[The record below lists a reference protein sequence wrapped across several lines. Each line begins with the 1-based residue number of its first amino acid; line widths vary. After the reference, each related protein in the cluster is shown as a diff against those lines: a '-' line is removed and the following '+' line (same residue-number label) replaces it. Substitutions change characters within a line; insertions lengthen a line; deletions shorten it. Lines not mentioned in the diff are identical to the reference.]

1 MAVIRRE
8 RYGELRRIEVS
19 MKLAASNLAW
29 SPQQDS
35 AVLRYMADHG
45 FTGLEVAPTKIVQN
59 RPYDYPEVARE
70 YSERIKSE
78 YGLQI
83 CSMQSLWYGIPQ
95 RIAESAETQAMLLEY
110 TKRAIRFADAI
121 ECRNIVFG
129 CPRNR
134 VIKNDGEKHIVEE
147 FLLKCAE
154 ESAKYGIVIAV
165 EANPPIYQTNYLNNT
180 YQVLDLIKRQNHP
193 SLKLN
198 LDCGTV
204 IENGEKLNL
213 IFEDTDLISHVHIS
227 EPELVIIKKREIH
240 RAIVEHLR
248 GQYHHFISIEMQ
260 QQKNIDDLFSTMKY
274 IRDIFE

>member
-1 MAVIRRE
+1 
-8 RYGELRRIEVS
+8 

-35 AVLRYMADHG
+35 TVLRYMADHG

-59 RPYDYPEVARE
+59 MPYDYPEEARE
-70 YSERIKSE
+70 YSEKIKSE

>member
-8 RYGELRRIEVS
+8 RYGKLRRIEVS

-35 AVLRYMADHG
+35 TVLRYMADHG
-45 FTGLEVAPTKIVQN
+45 FTGLEVAPTKIIQN
-59 RPYDYPEVARE
+59 RPYDYPEEARE
-70 YSERIKSE
+70 YSEKIKSE

-165 EANPPIYQTNYLNNT
+165 EANPPIYQTNYLNST
-180 YQVLDLIKRQNHP
+180 YQVLDLIKRKNHP

-204 IENGEKLNL
+204 IENGEMLEWLGEEINF
-213 IFEDTDLISHVHIS
+213 IHHVHIS
-227 EPELVIIKKREIH
+227 EPMLATIKKREIH
-240 RAIVEHLR
+240 QILADNLKNKYDYFV
-248 GQYHHFISIEMQ
+248 SIETQ
-260 QQKNIDDLFSTMKY
+260 QQGNLEALFSTIDY
-274 IRDIFE
+274 LRDIFE

>member
-1 MAVIRRE
+1 
-8 RYGELRRIEVS
+8 
-19 MKLAASNLAW
+19 
-29 SPQQDS
+29 
-35 AVLRYMADHG
+35 
-45 FTGLEVAPTKIVQN
+45 
-59 RPYDYPEVARE
+59 
-70 YSERIKSE
+70 
-78 YGLQI
+78 
-83 CSMQSLWYGIPQ
+83 
-95 RIAESAETQAMLLEY
+95 MLLEY

-165 EANPPIYQTNYLNNT
+165 EANPPIYQTNYLNST
-180 YQVLDLIKRQNHP
+180 YQVLDLIKRKNHP

-198 LDCGTV
+198 LDCGTI

-213 IFEDTDLISHVHIS
+213 IFEDTYLISHVHIS